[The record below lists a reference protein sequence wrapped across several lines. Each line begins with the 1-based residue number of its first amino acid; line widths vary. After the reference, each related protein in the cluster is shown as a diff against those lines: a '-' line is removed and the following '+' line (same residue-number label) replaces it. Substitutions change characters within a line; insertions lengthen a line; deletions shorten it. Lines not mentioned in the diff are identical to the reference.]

1 MKKISKLLFIFIFT
15 LIFVPNVYAFKMGES
30 FTISNDHNSH
40 DSGLGFPSNMG
51 YSISKAT
58 QSSTGKSFEAF
69 CIDRG
74 NSPNGSNFVVGRLL
88 PSSTSSTV
96 AKYDYAALYI
106 MNNSNQYNVKHYAL
120 RILTDVI
127 QPGFENSND
136 PAFVSQEGA
145 LVKEFLKD
153 EEFSKA
159 YNAYGG
165 AKVTTTATY
174 AGNASAASPV
184 KEILTKALNYAAE
197 YSKDNKATKVEK
209 GEEGQVNKVTENG
222 QVTYTKIVSI
232 KLDIN
237 NITGTSTDEYFKL
250 TKEPEIIAKNG
261 ATVKFL
267 GVSKTF
273 NDSEEGWDP
282 VSSNEDLSQK
292 LSDSDRKGTLY
303 LGFSLTLT
311 KEDKYD
317 DADEED
323 SEEDCSVSIKIEYE
337 YTSAFSGARISPKG
351 ETSKDSKIQRFLVSS
366 TEPVNGD
373 FTLNTQLCSDTKCQ
387 PTVTIPTICEPGDS
401 DNLVKYDENDIEEYL
416 DYEFREAYNPDTKTY
431 NIKKCLLKKDSKDIA
446 ENSYKYVDATNAQA
460 VQDNPYCE
468 VRCKEDYKFG
478 VPYKKTAEAGRYF
491 QISVKIKGQQDCY
504 TTKIDKDQYS
514 KDVVEKQKEI
524 VDAYNEWLYYY
535 ENLTFVDKTETWI
548 KDTSQEIKCSEDEG
562 ADVEYKYYINHS
574 NKFIK
579 YTVEDDGK
587 KITFSKGNP
596 SDVFSDTNMGN
607 KSYFGKE
614 DSSKDPMCISAKS
627 DWESQK
633 SGFEEKR
640 NAAKAKITKAI
651 EELKE
656 IVDKYNSCGDDKD
669 YTSVSGDTTKKLNWD
684 MVYVYDPY
692 VKYSY
697 QEPEPGNNS
706 VSKWINE
713 VQGLSCEKGTCD
725 IMISPDE
732 KVQAEVC
739 ASGSANCEQATQVE
753 DIDGNIHDTTWRCDG
768 EVNNAYDTCDG
779 STEISYDKEHYFV
792 CDVPESDEGEITCS
806 NTSNDSEFSVTKIKY
821 VHKIASSIGTYNTA
835 RVYFSGHD
843 DGNIKIANQTEMENY
858 DRVDG
863 LPVGINT
870 AKGVYYYILTLDNIG
885 TFYSTSPTLGRIFG
899 TSSDSMS
906 NYYIDKG
913 IRKSETTTT
922 NDNSGI
928 TLDGNQYACTY
939 EVSQSECVDSS
950 GKSHYKTECNKDE
963 DWDTCK
969 ERLCP
974 ASSEARY
981 CVMESKGYYV
991 CDNNYFDST
1000 CQKMNSRQEALAAV
1014 GCTPGE
1020 QCERNYN
1027 CCPNCVVEC
1036 IDCVVTREDPNT
1048 PSKPSYDFRPVS
1060 PGNLFPTDRVVGFN
1074 WETNANVYGNKLVAR
1089 KAGDTRTEITK
1100 RATGETGQGS
1110 GGSSGVPTV
1119 EKYTLKVTMNTDM
1132 ITKIREYNKEQGTYN
1147 NDTLKCED
1155 YVLTGY
1161 DENRCKKNGYS
1172 FNDTDKTCRMSN
1184 IFCYSTFVDKLL
1196 NDDFGGKVEMANKDG
1211 RTKNKENFSTI
1222 YTGPAGTMSDVVT
1235 NDYWTI
1241 YKFSSL
1247 DTNGDGIPDV
1257 GPSWK

>member
-165 AKVTTTATY
+165 AKVTTTAAY

-209 GEEGQVNKVTENG
+209 GEEGQINKVTENG
-222 QVTYTKIVSI
+222 TITYTKIVSI

-273 NDSEEGWDP
+273 NDSVEGWDP

-416 DYEFREAYNPDTKTY
+416 DYEFR
-431 NIKKCLLKKDSKDIA
+431 
-446 ENSYKYVDATNAQA
+446 
-460 VQDNPYCE
+460 
-468 VRCKEDYKFG
+468 
-478 VPYKKTAEAGRYF
+478 
-491 QISVKIKGQQDCY
+491 
-504 TTKIDKDQYS
+504 
-514 KDVVEKQKEI
+514 
-524 VDAYNEWLYYY
+524 
-535 ENLTFVDKTETWI
+535 
-548 KDTSQEIKCSEDEG
+548 
-562 ADVEYKYYINHS
+562 
-574 NKFIK
+574 
-579 YTVEDDGK
+579 
-587 KITFSKGNP
+587 
-596 SDVFSDTNMGN
+596 
-607 KSYFGKE
+607 
-614 DSSKDPMCISAKS
+614 
-627 DWESQK
+627 
-633 SGFEEKR
+633 
-640 NAAKAKITKAI
+640 
-651 EELKE
+651 
-656 IVDKYNSCGDDKD
+656 
-669 YTSVSGDTTKKLNWD
+669 
-684 MVYVYDPY
+684 
-692 VKYSY
+692 
-697 QEPEPGNNS
+697 
-706 VSKWINE
+706 
-713 VQGLSCEKGTCD
+713 
-725 IMISPDE
+725 
-732 KVQAEVC
+732 
-739 ASGSANCEQATQVE
+739 
-753 DIDGNIHDTTWRCDG
+753 
-768 EVNNAYDTCDG
+768 
-779 STEISYDKEHYFV
+779 
-792 CDVPESDEGEITCS
+792 
-806 NTSNDSEFSVTKIKY
+806 
-821 VHKIASSIGTYNTA
+821 
-835 RVYFSGHD
+835 
-843 DGNIKIANQTEMENY
+843 
-858 DRVDG
+858 
-863 LPVGINT
+863 
-870 AKGVYYYILTLDNIG
+870 
-885 TFYSTSPTLGRIFG
+885 
-899 TSSDSMS
+899 
-906 NYYIDKG
+906 
-913 IRKSETTTT
+913 
-922 NDNSGI
+922 
-928 TLDGNQYACTY
+928 
-939 EVSQSECVDSS
+939 
-950 GKSHYKTECNKDE
+950 
-963 DWDTCK
+963 
-969 ERLCP
+969 
-974 ASSEARY
+974 
-981 CVMESKGYYV
+981 
-991 CDNNYFDST
+991 
-1000 CQKMNSRQEALAAV
+1000 
-1014 GCTPGE
+1014 
-1020 QCERNYN
+1020 
-1027 CCPNCVVEC
+1027 
-1036 IDCVVTREDPNT
+1036 
-1048 PSKPSYDFRPVS
+1048 
-1060 PGNLFPTDRVVGFN
+1060 
-1074 WETNANVYGNKLVAR
+1074 
-1089 KAGDTRTEITK
+1089 
-1100 RATGETGQGS
+1100 
-1110 GGSSGVPTV
+1110 
-1119 EKYTLKVTMNTDM
+1119 
-1132 ITKIREYNKEQGTYN
+1132 
-1147 NDTLKCED
+1147 
-1155 YVLTGY
+1155 
-1161 DENRCKKNGYS
+1161 
-1172 FNDTDKTCRMSN
+1172 
-1184 IFCYSTFVDKLL
+1184 
-1196 NDDFGGKVEMANKDG
+1196 
-1211 RTKNKENFSTI
+1211 
-1222 YTGPAGTMSDVVT
+1222 
-1235 NDYWTI
+1235 
-1241 YKFSSL
+1241 
-1247 DTNGDGIPDV
+1247 
-1257 GPSWK
+1257 